1 MKYASID
8 NSGPYLSSAPI
19 GQISPLFMLEGL
31 AAVHRYSLP
40 GHPATGV
47 GS

>member
-1 MKYASID
+1 MNYASID
-8 NSGPYLSSAPI
+8 NSGLCLSSAPI
-19 GQISPLFMLEGL
+19 GQISSLFMLERL

-47 GS
+47 GP